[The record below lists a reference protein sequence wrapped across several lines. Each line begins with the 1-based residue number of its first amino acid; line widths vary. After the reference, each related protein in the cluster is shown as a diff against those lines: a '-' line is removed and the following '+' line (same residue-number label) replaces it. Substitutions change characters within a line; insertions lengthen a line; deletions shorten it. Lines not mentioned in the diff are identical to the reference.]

1 MAENFPNLKKE
12 TDIQVQ
18 EAQRVPNKMN
28 PNRPA
33 PRHMIIKMAKVKERI
48 LKAAREKQRVN
59 YKGNPIRLS
68 ADFSTETLQ
77 ARREWQ
83 NIFKVLKEKNLQ
95 SRILYPAR
103 LSFRIGEKIKN
114 FSEKQKLKE
123 YSNTESNLKEI
134 LKGLLQIEKKQEDI
148 ERRKSQLE
156 SKSLK
161 LASIQIKK
169 KKTKKKPICESD
181 DKQKNRK
188 RINMKM

>member
-134 LKGLLQIEKKQEDI
+134 LKGLL
-148 ERRKSQLE
+148 
-156 SKSLK
+156 
-161 LASIQIKK
+161 
-169 KKTKKKPICESD
+169 
-181 DKQKNRK
+181 
-188 RINMKM
+188 